1 MKYLILFLAAVIY
14 FQPGHSQTLPPY
26 KQYRTIPSVRLLN
39 ADSTGWELKARLQ
52 KNKPVMIMVFSP
64 ECDHCKHET
73 EEMIKNMD
81 KYKGIQI
88 IMATPLP
95 LKEMA
100 AFAAHY
106 QLQKYPN
113 IIVGRDY
120 SYTLPVYYD
129 IKNLPFHAFYNTN
142 KQLITAFEGSMSTQ
156 AILKIFGQ

>member
-1 MKYLILFLAAVIY
+1 
-14 FQPGHSQTLPPY
+14 
-26 KQYRTIPSVRLLN
+26 
-39 ADSTGWELKARLQ
+39 
-52 KNKPVMIMVFSP
+52 
-64 ECDHCKHET
+64 
-73 EEMIKNMD
+73 
-81 KYKGIQI
+81 
-88 IMATPLP
+88 
-95 LKEMA
+95 